1 MFIHWYVFLR
11 YISRGK
17 AVHSTNLR
25 KSHRIRDDGSY
36 WLECFKG
43 STCDEWLVIV
53 PFANF
58 VAELAPELASDCKR
72 SELWN
77 SSSWTVSEKKNLR
90 AVANEYSRSL
100 MHNKKSENFIVFF
113 SPLYNSVTICFY
125 SPAKNKFKQRGVR
138 VVHENECDK
147 FKSAIPVSHQYQV
160 SVIRFQN

>member
-1 MFIHWYVFLR
+1 M
-11 YISRGK
+11 K
-17 AVHSTNLR
+17 Q
-25 KSHRIRDDGSY
+25 
-36 WLECFKG
+36 LELNRC
-43 STCDEWLVIV
+43 
-53 PFANF
+53 
-58 VAELAPELASDCKR
+58 R
-72 SELWN
+72 
-77 SSSWTVSEKKNLR
+77 KKNLR

-160 SVIRFQN
+160 SVIQFQN